1 MVKHLL
7 SGGSVSGLTEDGVSV
22 LLYFFM
28 CNVESGCYLF
38 LTKSSSFT
46 KDQYRRSVFFKKGLL
61 YYPEQSKEIMVPGFQ
76 SKNNLF
82 RSQAL
87 IRLTTEK
94 GGCCLSTTDAAKSKD
109 INKKKNNKSSI
120 S

>member
-1 MVKHLL
+1 MDKSIVKHLL
-7 SGGSVSGLTEDGVSV
+7 SGGSVSGLTEDSVSV

-38 LTKSSSFT
+38 LTKNESFT

-61 YYPEQSKEIMVPGFQ
+61 YYPEQSKETLVPGFQ

-82 RSQAL
+82 GPR
-87 IRLTTEK
+87 R
-94 GGCCLSTTDAAKSKD
+94 
-109 INKKKNNKSSI
+109 
-120 S
+120 